1 MASLAAN
8 GGEWREL
15 TALVETVDDLLEQ
28 YYGPPALKPQLDP
41 TSELVQT
48 ILSQNTSDINSG
60 RAFEQLRRRCAS
72 WDQVLELP
80 TAELEA
86 AIRPAGLAR
95 VRAPRIPAGLR
106 QIRDEHG
113 STDLGFLR
121 TWPVEQARAY
131 LTSLPGVG
139 PKTAAC
145 VLLFS
150 LHLPALPVDTHVHR
164 VAGRVGLIPRKVSA
178 EKAHLMLAELVPPA
192 RYYPFHLLMIQ
203 HGRTVCKAPNPQ
215 CAVCPLVYHCQEA
228 DSGGRVPAG
237 DAARAAWRDAVG
249 PAVAAAGAPQ

>member
-1 MASLAAN
+1 MASLAADS
-8 GGEWREL
+8 GERGEQA
-15 TALVETVDDLLEQ
+15 ALVEAVDGLLER
-28 YYGPPALKPQLDP
+28 YYGPPVLKPQLDP

-60 RAFEQLRRRCAS
+60 RAFEQLRRRYAT
-72 WDQVLELP
+72 WEQVLALP
-80 TAELEA
+80 TDELEET
-86 AIRPAGLAR
+86 IRPAGLAR
-95 VRAPRIPAGLR
+95 VRALRIQAVLR
-106 QIRDEHG
+106 QIRDEYG

-121 TWPVEQARAY
+121 AWPVQRAREY
-131 LTSLPGVG
+131 LISLPGVG

-150 LHLPALPVDTHVHR
+150 LHMPALPVDTHVHR

-178 EKAHLMLAELVPPA
+178 EKAHLMLEELVAPA

-203 HGRTVCKAPNPQ
+203 HGRTLCKAPHPQ
-215 CAVCPLVYHCQEA
+215 CAVCPLVYRCQDA
-228 DSGGRVPAG
+228 ASGGRVPAG

-249 PAVAAAGAPQ
+249 PAVAAVAAPE